1 MRRNLFELKQN
12 WQDMGSLSEKN
23 AHHLA
28 LYLTEIRGHCET
40 LNDILENKIIKGT
53 DDNNIKLLYK
63 GLGGYNA
70 WVSQLIYELKETKKF
85 LGKIKTKIRK
95 SAFNDDEVPNSIE
108 TK

>member
-40 LNDILENKIIKGT
+40 LNDILENKII
-53 DDNNIKLLYK
+53 
-63 GLGGYNA
+63 
-70 WVSQLIYELKETKKF
+70 
-85 LGKIKTKIRK
+85 
-95 SAFNDDEVPNSIE
+95 
-108 TK
+108 